1 MGIVHLGIY
10 KNQAWLQKVD
20 RTGCILAISSLE
32 NTTNN
37 FISLAL
43 AFFICK
49 KDIGVDVSG

>member
-20 RTGCILAISSLE
+20 RKGCILAISSLE